1 MKEKKKGNEKWKE
14 RKDYLGASNLREEKE
29 KRKRETRVCNLRVLT
44 FDRYPSK
51 KGELLFLQW
60 VLRNRCLEIML
71 VWEYKCSEE
80 SRWWIR
86 FTDFFQGI
94 ESRVSWR
101 KSVENIR
108 RNFGNFFFFP
118 FFDTKKIIKEDEE
131 DKGGSKRKSYLRYLE
146 RIAGDCDFIIHRG
159 WLWPLI
165 FIAGSSLS
173 FNIVERKPVLW
184 NFHANLFT
192 WAGSRTGVNQPRP
205 E

>member
-71 VWEYKCSEE
+71 AGNTNVAKRADDEFDSRIFFKE
-80 SRWWIR
+80 SNHAFR
-86 FTDFFQGI
+86 DA
-94 ESRVSWR
+94 RVLRIFEGW
-101 KSVENIR
+101 

-118 FFDTKKIIKEDEE
+118 LFRYEE
-131 DKGGSKRKSYLRYLE
+131 NY
-146 RIAGDCDFIIHRG
+146 
-159 WLWPLI
+159 
-165 FIAGSSLS
+165 
-173 FNIVERKPVLW
+173 
-184 NFHANLFT
+184 
-192 WAGSRTGVNQPRP
+192 
-205 E
+205 